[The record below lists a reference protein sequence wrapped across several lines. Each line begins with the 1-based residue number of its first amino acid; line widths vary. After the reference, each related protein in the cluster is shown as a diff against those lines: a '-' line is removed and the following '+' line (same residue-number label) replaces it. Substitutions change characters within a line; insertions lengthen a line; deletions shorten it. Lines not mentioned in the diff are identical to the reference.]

1 MSVTADVM
9 DVGQSTG
16 PITIHDYG
24 DQALLLEFE
33 STAEVLAWADALREA
48 DLLGVLDIVPA
59 SRTVLVKLAGPRYQA
74 PTRQRLG
81 KLCMTANAVSD
92 VTAPIDGI
100 DGRADIKIDIEID
113 VVYDGADLDEVARL
127 TGLSTDQVIAAHT
140 GTPWR
145 VGFGGFAPGFAYL
158 IGGDGR
164 LEVPRQSEPRTRVPA
179 GSVALAGEFSAVY
192 PRESPGGWQLIGH
205 TSKDTA
211 ELWDVDRDRP
221 ALLSP
226 GMWVQFREAR

>member
-1 MSVTADVM
+1 MSVTADLM
-9 DVGQSTG
+9 DVMALGAVR
-16 PITIHDYG
+16 DYG
-24 DQALLLEFE
+24 DRALLLEFE
-33 STAEVLAWADALREA
+33 STAEGLAWADALREA

-81 KLCMTANAVSD
+81 KLCMTHKAVSD
-92 VTAPIDGI
+92 VTAPSDGTE
-100 DGRADIKIDIEID
+100 GRADIEID

-226 GMWVQFREAR
+226 GMWVQFREVR